1 MKRRLNEWKKDS
13 RTGLDRLSIGAMFA
27 IVVLLGFTLSLS
39 RIPWATY

>member
-1 MKRRLNEWKKDS
+1 MKSRLNDWKKEN

-27 IVVLLGFTLSLS
+27 IVMLLGFTLSLS